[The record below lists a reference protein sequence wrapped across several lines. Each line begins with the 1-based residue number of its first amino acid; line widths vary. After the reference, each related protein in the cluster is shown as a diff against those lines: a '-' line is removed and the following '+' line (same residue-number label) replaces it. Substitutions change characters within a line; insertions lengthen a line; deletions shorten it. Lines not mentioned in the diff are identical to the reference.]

1 MAAAPH
7 DHDAATEVDYT
18 VGSMEIG
25 EQRKTFDFF
34 IGLVKWGSLIIA
46 ALMVLLIM
54 WTSTGAGWL
63 GSIIAGAVV
72 LGLGIVMLKGKNDG
86 ETH

>member
-1 MAAAPH
+1 MAAPH

-18 VGSMEIG
+18 IGSMPIG
-25 EQRKTFDFF
+25 EQRRTFDFF

-46 ALMVLLIM
+46 ALLVLLTL

-63 GSIIAGAVV
+63 GSMVGGAVV
-72 LGLGIVMLKGKNDG
+72 LGLGILLLKGKNDG
-86 ETH
+86 EAH

>member
-1 MAAAPH
+1 MAAPSH
-7 DHDAATEVDYT
+7 DQDTATEVDYA

-34 IGLVKWGSLIIA
+34 IDLMKWGSLVVA
-46 ALMVLLIM
+46 VLLVLLTM
-54 WTSTGAGWL
+54 MTSTGAGFIGSVVAAGVLLVL
-63 GSIIAGAVV
+63 GVV
-72 LGLGIVMLKGKNDG
+72 LLKGKNDG